1 MLQRACLIKARNI
14 GGKSINGHRSGFE
27 AATSTLG
34 VPDMDKDVNIN
45 WHQFLLQRL
54 GCSTKNTIATRNK
67 S

>member
-1 MLQRACLIKARNI
+1 
-14 GGKSINGHRSGFE
+14 
-27 AATSTLG
+27 
-34 VPDMDKDVNIN
+34 MDKDVNIN